1 LPAINEQSTGD
12 CFTKETTKER
22 NMKKY
27 FYELTYIINPVLEE
41 DQFKETVDKV
51 NKLIEENDGEI
62 DEIDEW
68 GVRKLAYEMD
78 GKRNGYFVNIYF
90 EAPASAIEVIE
101 RNMRISDEIMRY
113 LTLKY
118 DSKMLKH
125 YELKKKG
132 ELPSIIDVDE
142 EEEEESED

>member
-1 LPAINEQSTGD
+1 
-12 CFTKETTKER
+12 
-22 NMKKY
+22 MKKY

-41 DQFKETVDKV
+41 DQFKEAVDKV
-51 NKLIEENDGEI
+51 NKFIEDNDGEVV
-62 DEIDEW
+62 ETDEW

-78 GKRNGYFVNIYF
+78 GKRNGYFVNLYF

-132 ELPSIIDVDE
+132 ELPSIIDAVDE
-142 EEEEESED
+142 DESEESED

>member
-1 LPAINEQSTGD
+1 
-12 CFTKETTKER
+12 
-22 NMKKY
+22 MKKY

-41 DQFKETVDKV
+41 DQFKEAVDKV
-51 NKLIEENDGEI
+51 NKLIEDNDGEVV
-62 DEIDEW
+62 ETDEW

-78 GKRNGYFVNIYF
+78 GKRNGYFVNLYF

-132 ELPSIIDVDE
+132 ELPSIIDAVDE
-142 EEEEESED
+142 DESEESED